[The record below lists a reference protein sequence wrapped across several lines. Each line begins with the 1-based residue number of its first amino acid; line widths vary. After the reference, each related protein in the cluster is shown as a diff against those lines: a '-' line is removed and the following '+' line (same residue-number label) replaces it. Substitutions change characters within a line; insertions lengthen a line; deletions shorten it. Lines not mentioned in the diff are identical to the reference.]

1 MTKNEIIKAINLPL
15 WKQDFIRKNRLLYSN
30 NKEFIDLWLDRWNV
44 LGVDEEGKPN
54 IPVSRTKYEWQA
66 GPDSRTN
73 WENIFQF
80 RPSGIRVKRGDY
92 FPALV
97 AMAQIPVV
105 GWLRRHITPKECA
118 RIQDFDVDGEYGD
131 PFVLGDSDQ
140 QSYKQLGNAV
150 NVNMIR
156 LIQERIDMYI
166 DGIEDSFPSGKMSI
180 TAFASSVDGRPSNR

>member
-1 MTKNEIIKAINLPL
+1 METR
-15 WKQDFIRKNRLLYSN
+15 FYS
-30 NKEFIDLWLDRWNV
+30 KKIMKHDQWLDRWNV

-73 WENIFQF
+73 WENIPIQTLN
-80 RPSGIRVKRGDY
+80 SSKRGDY

-105 GWLRRHITPKECA
+105 GHEKHITPILNVLGFK
-118 RIQDFDVDGEYGD
+118 ILMLMGGE

-166 DGIEDSFPSGKMSI
+166 DGVEDSSPSGQMTI
-180 TAFASSVDGRPSNR
+180 MAFIKWRW

>member
-1 MTKNEIIKAINLPL
+1 M
-15 WKQDFIRKNRLLYSN
+15 F
-30 NKEFIDLWLDRWNV
+30 
-44 LGVDEEGKPN
+44 GVDDEGKRL

-105 GWLRRHITPKECA
+105 GWLKRHITPKECA
-118 RIQDFDVDGEYGD
+118 RLQRFDVDGVHGP
-131 PFVLGDSDQ
+131 PFRLGANDGQ
-140 QSYKQLGNAV
+140 AYKQLGNAV
-150 NVNMIR
+150 NVNMIYM
-156 LIQERIDMYI
+156 IQERIDEFLT
-166 DGIEDSFPSGKMSI
+166 GSPEFPKKPPVQKKI
-180 TAFASSVDGRPSNR
+180 V